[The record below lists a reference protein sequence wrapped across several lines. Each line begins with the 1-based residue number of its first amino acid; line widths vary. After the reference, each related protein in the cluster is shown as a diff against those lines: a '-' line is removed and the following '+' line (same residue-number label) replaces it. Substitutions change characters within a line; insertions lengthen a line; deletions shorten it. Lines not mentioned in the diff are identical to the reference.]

1 MSSRW
6 LELTSTGKVFFWHT
20 SLSNFG
26 LLMVRTL
33 TRDGKDIHF
42 PLQLCKAWSIMVET
56 VFSGKVDLGKSK
68 DTGTILGRSS
78 DTRTSSHDWLWLVP
92 DFAVLPVAKSLPG
105 LVLRICWKGG
115 GGGLFRFPKLHSFS
129 YLKFY
134 SSLGEWMNIWR
145 KKGVTKSQL
154 RVRGMKAPICP
165 SQLRLSRQTH
175 LAAWL

>member
-6 LELTSTGKVFFWHT
+6 LELTSIGKVFFWHT
-20 SLSNFG
+20 SLSDFG

-115 GGGLFRFPKLHSFS
+115 GGGVCSDFLSFIVFHIS
-129 YLKFY
+129 N
-134 SSLGEWMNIWR
+134 STHHWVNEWIYEG
-145 KKGVTKSQL
+145 KKGWL
-154 RVRGMKAPICP
+154 RASLECVGW
-165 SQLRLSRQTH
+165 RLQSVPPN
-175 LAAWL
+175 